1 MMFDKFTFC
10 PKCGE
15 KLVEQIQ
22 FGQARET
29 CPNCGYIHF
38 EDPKVAIAALII
50 RDNEVLLARRIN
62 EPGKGLWTL
71 PAGFMDAGE
80 NPEEAARRECL
91 EETGL
96 DVKILSLFTLINGR
110 EHPRGSDILLV
121 YNAQIQSG
129 ELQPGDDVDELAFFP
144 IENLPPLAFS
154 STRQILKNIP

>member
-10 PKCGE
+10 PKCGK

-38 EDPKVAIAALII
+38 EDPKVAIAALIM

-96 DVKILSLFTLINGR
+96 DVKISSLFTLINGR

-121 YNAQIQSG
+121 YKAQIQSG

-154 STRQILKNIP
+154 STRRILKNIA

>member
-1 MMFDKFTFC
+1 
-10 PKCGE
+10 
-15 KLVEQIQ
+15 
-22 FGQARET
+22 
-29 CPNCGYIHF
+29 
-38 EDPKVAIAALII
+38 VAIAALII